1 MKLAATLVLSPLL
14 LATSLA
20 TSAGEVEFVGADN
33 SIATQLCVAVGTN
46 HRLTLIKELTEHRIS
61 RSIVAN
67 KLTCNDMPVPQ
78 FAKKFGLHKTAGL
91 LNIDFTTD
99 TSITD
104 IAMTENTQTIVISGS
119 R

>member
-1 MKLAATLVLSPLL
+1 MKLAATLMLSPLF
-14 LATSLA
+14 LATSLTA
-20 TSAGEVEFVGADN
+20 SAGEVELVGADN

-61 RSIVAN
+61 RSVVAS

-104 IAMTENTQTIVISGS
+104 IAMTDNTQTIVVSGS
-119 R
+119 K